1 MLKQQQ
7 NKFYRFTKRHDT
19 VSLTIIGTQ
28 RGNIRRLW
36 HYIEQQKLCKIVYK
50 MIANIPKDKC
60 YHLQNFKF
68 E

>member
-28 RGNIRRLW
+28 RGNIQRLW
-36 HYIEQQKLCKIVYK
+36 QGKRLYRAAKV
-50 MIANIPKDKC
+50 M
-60 YHLQNFKF
+60 
-68 E
+68 